1 MIFWHAVTLTERGSV
16 AEALP
21 LFARAFEM
29 DQNWRALVPRLVTA
43 HLLPDDS
50 DLLDRILNAGDRDR

>member
-1 MIFWHAVTLTERGSV
+1 ME
-16 AEALP
+16 EALP

-29 DQNWRALVPRLVTA
+29 DRNWRTLVPRLVSA

-50 DLLDRILNAGDRDR
+50 DLLDRILNAGDPHRSD